1 MMVLETSL
9 YVYAQFIADNVGS
22 LKPHSMVNKW
32 KDSDEMHV
40 LLGLLIH
47 MGLLYKPRLS
57 MYWSVD
63 ELFHTPLFSSVI
75 ARDRFFILIRFLHFA
90 DKKIK

>member
-9 YVYAQFIADNVGS
+9 YAQFIADNVGS
-22 LKPHSMVNKW
+22 LKPHSMIHKW
-32 KDSDEMHV
+32 KDSDELHV
-40 LLGLLIH
+40 LLGLVDYSFI

-63 ELFHTPLFSSVI
+63 ELFHTPLFSSVM
-75 ARDRFFILIRFLHFA
+75 APDRFFILIRFLHFA
-90 DKKIK
+90 DKK